1 MNIFRWLKNKIVKH
15 KHMIIP
21 MLIVLI
27 LPNLVGILIGYEYSN
42 YPCKNA
48 DTIIVNHDESAT
60 AVALVKMIKENETFN
75 VIKEST
81 ENSDVEKYIKEG
93 KAAAGIIIPEDFSYN
108 ITHGKEAKI
117 MVFNDGALSS
127 SGSTVRS
134 KISETLGTIKAGYMI
149 KIAEG
154 TFNMAPQTA
163 KYVVSPFGY
172 KTRILGNPTSNIAN
186 MMVEGVLLT
195 MCQMLFMGQTAFIRE
210 KKRFK
215 NILAKVLVCAFWG
228 FISACITVVV
238 QTRMFNTPYNGSV
251 LAGVL
256 LIALASLGF
265 SFLGMA
271 IRIGAKHG
279 VDDVVSKVSLV
290 SFTMLLSG
298 YTFPVFAM
306 PKFFSYLEYWMPNR
320 HIIIPL
326 RSIGLLG
333 CNLNDIKGDIIWL
346 IAFVCLM
353 FLFMCYKFY
362 LKPVLEQKKK
372 AKKALKSKA
381 ETSIE
386 MAGEQ

>member
-15 KHMIIP
+15 RHMIIP

-42 YPCKNA
+42 YPFKNA

-228 FISACITVVV
+228 FISACITVIV

-320 HIIIPL
+320 QIIIPL

-381 ETSIE
+381 ETPIE

>member
-15 KHMIIP
+15 RHMIIP

-42 YPCKNA
+42 YPFKNA

-134 KISETLGTIKAGYMI
+134 KISETLGTIKAGYM
-149 KIAEG
+149 
-154 TFNMAPQTA
+154 
-163 KYVVSPFGY
+163 
-172 KTRILGNPTSNIAN
+172 GNPTSNIAN

-228 FISACITVVV
+228 FISACITVIV

-381 ETSIE
+381 ETPIE

>member
-42 YPCKNA
+42 YPFKNA

-290 SFTMLLSG
+290 
-298 YTFPVFAM
+298 
-306 PKFFSYLEYWMPNR
+306 WMPNR

-372 AKKALKSKA
+372 AKRALKSKA

>member
-15 KHMIIP
+15 RHMIIP

-27 LPNLVGILIGYEYSN
+27 LPNLVGVLIGYEYSN
-42 YPCKNA
+42 YPFKNA

-195 MCQMLFMGQTAFIRE
+195 MCQMLFMGQAAFIRE

-215 NILAKVLVCAFWG
+215 NILAKVLICAFWG
-228 FISACITVVV
+228 FISACITVIV
-238 QTRMFNTPYNGSV
+238 QTRIFNTPYNGSV

-320 HIIIPL
+320 LIIIPL

-346 IAFVCLM
+346 IVFVCLM

-372 AKKALKSKA
+372 AKRA
-381 ETSIE
+381 SISLYGHK
-386 MAGEQ
+386 MHCRFP

>member
-1 MNIFRWLKNKIVKH
+1 
-15 KHMIIP
+15 MIIP

-42 YPCKNA
+42 YPFKNA

-186 MMVEGVLLT
+186 MMVEG
-195 MCQMLFMGQTAFIRE
+195 
-210 KKRFK
+210 
-215 NILAKVLVCAFWG
+215 
-228 FISACITVVV
+228 
-238 QTRMFNTPYNGSV
+238 
-251 LAGVL
+251 
-256 LIALASLGF
+256 
-265 SFLGMA
+265 SF
-271 IRIGAKHG
+271 
-279 VDDVVSKVSLV
+279 
-290 SFTMLLSG
+290 F
-298 YTFPVFAM
+298 
-306 PKFFSYLEYWMPNR
+306 
-320 HIIIPL
+320 
-326 RSIGLLG
+326 
-333 CNLNDIKGDIIWL
+333 
-346 IAFVCLM
+346 
-353 FLFMCYKFY
+353 CY
-362 LKPVLEQKKK
+362 
-372 AKKALKSKA
+372 
-381 ETSIE
+381 
-386 MAGEQ
+386 

>member
-42 YPCKNA
+42 YPFKNA

-306 PKFFSYLEYWMPNR
+306 PKFFLYLEYWMPNR

-372 AKKALKSKA
+372 AKRALKSKA

>member
-15 KHMIIP
+15 RHMIIP

-42 YPCKNA
+42 YPFKNA

-228 FISACITVVV
+228 FISACITVIV

-306 PKFFSYLEYWMPNR
+306 PKFFSYLEYCMPNR

-381 ETSIE
+381 ETPIE

>member
-42 YPCKNA
+42 YPFKNA

-256 LIALASLGF
+256 LIAL
-265 SFLGMA
+265 
-271 IRIGAKHG
+271 
-279 VDDVVSKVSLV
+279 V